1 MSLHEDN
8 YNSNIE
14 QGGLHSFKKLTPK
27 GMVLSGLVGI
37 LVFLVLLGIYFI
49 FLNDDELKEGYKETI
64 GVVVGNDYKL
74 GGTQETYSPIV
85 EYIVGDE
92 SFIITAGW
100 SCSPPTLLGTEL
112 IVHYNEE
119 NPQDAKVQESMMF
132 NILFFIVIGAFGVA
146 GIVLVVLG
154 VIQKLKN

>member
-14 QGGLHSFKKLTPK
+14 EGRFHSLKKLTPK
-27 GMVLSGLVGI
+27 GLMLSGLVGI
-37 LVFLVLLGIYFI
+37 FVFLVLLGIYFI
-49 FLNDDELKEGYKETI
+49 FLNDNELKEGYKETV
-64 GVVVGNDYKL
+64 GVVVGNEYHL
-74 GGTQETYSPIV
+74 GGSQETYSPIV

-132 NILFFIVIGAFGVA
+132 NILFFIVMGIFGVV
-146 GIVLVVLG
+146 GVSLVVLG
-154 VIQKLKN
+154 IIKKLKN